1 MCGIAGI
8 FAYKSG
14 SPPVDRVE
22 LLRVRETMFARGPDG
37 AGLWISLDGK
47 VGLANRR
54 LAIIDLSPAGD
65 QPMFTADGSLSV
77 VFNGEIYNYQALRAS
92 LEQKGY
98 LFRSNSDTEILL
110 HLYSD
115 KSVEMV
121 QDLRG
126 MYAFALWDS
135 RKRGLFLAR
144 DPLGIKPLYYT
155 DDSHSFRFASQ
166 VKALLKGGNID
177 ISPEPAGHVG
187 FFLLGYVPEPYTLY
201 KGIRSLPAGSA
212 LWVDESGRS
221 SSIRTFYNVSEELRD
236 DKEAMREISREEV
249 QAQLRAALVDS
260 VGHHL
265 VADVP
270 VGVFL
275 SSGLDSTTITA
286 LASKI
291 APENLRTITLG
302 FQEYRGTL
310 TDETLLADRVGEMYR
325 SIHQTHWISRED
337 FSTHLSSI
345 MEAMDQ
351 PSIDGIN
358 TYFVSRAAA
367 ESGLKVALS
376 GLGGDELFAGYPS
389 FKDMPRIVRAAALMR
404 GFPAIGKA
412 FRVVFTPVLKNRT
425 STKYAGLFEYGHSYG
440 GAYLLRRGLYMPW
453 ELPEILDG
461 EMVREGWKELQLL
474 TRLKQTVRRINVERQ
489 KVAALELK
497 WYMRNQL
504 LRDSDWAGM
513 AHSIEIRVP
522 FVDIGL
528 LRMLRPLLNS
538 DHPPSKLDMARTA
551 VPPLPKEV
559 LKRPKTGF
567 GIPVREWS
575 EKAVTGYPNERGL
588 RGWARSVYAHF
599 TGQ

>member
-8 FAYKSG
+8 FAYKSS
-14 SPPVDRVE
+14 SPPVDRGE
-22 LLRVRETMFARGPDG
+22 LLRVREAMFARGPDG
-37 AGLWISLDGK
+37 AGLWISPDGR

-98 LFRSNSDTEILL
+98 LFCSNSDTEILL
-110 HLYSD
+110 HLYAD
-115 KSVEMV
+115 KGVEMV

-144 DPLGIKPLYYT
+144 DPLGIKPLYYS
-155 DDSHSFRFASQ
+155 DDSRSFRFASQ

-177 ISPEPAGHVG
+177 TSPEPAGHVG

-249 QAQLRAALVDS
+249 QAKLRAALADS

-265 VADVP
+265 VADAP

-275 SSGLDSTTITA
+275 FSGLDSTTITA
-286 LASKI
+286 LASEI

-302 FQEYRGTL
+302 FLEYRGTL
-310 TDETLLADRVGEMYR
+310 ADETLLADRVGKTYGSTHR
-325 SIHQTHWISRED
+325 THWISRED

-376 GLGGDELFAGYPS
+376 GLGGDELFAGYPG
-389 FKDMPRIVRAAALMR
+389 FKDIPRIIRAAVLMR

-412 FRVVFTPVLKNRT
+412 FRVVSTPVFKNRT

-453 ELPEILDG
+453 ELSEILDG
-461 EMVREGWKELQLL
+461 EMVREGWEELQLL
-474 TRLKQTVRRINVERQ
+474 TRLEHTVRKINVERQ
-489 KVAALELK
+489 KVTALELK

-528 LRMLRPLLNS
+528 LRMLRPLLCS

-575 EKAVTGYPNERGL
+575 AKAVTGYPNERGL
-588 RGWARSVYAHF
+588 RGWARSVYGHF
-599 TGQ
+599 NSQ